1 MIHNTNNLFS
11 GSLDTPLAERLR
23 PNSIDRVIGQEA
35 ILGAEA
41 PIGRMISSKK
51 LSSLI
56 LWGPPGTGKT
66 TIAKLISGQFK
77 SDFIVLSAVSSGVS
91 ELRNIIKTA
100 KEKRQFN
107 VKTILFIDEIHRFNR
122 SQQDIFLP
130 HIEDGTIILIGA
142 TTENPSFEI
151 NSALLSRLHTLLVKP
166 LSLQSM
172 EQLIIRAEKLEQ
184 KELRLQPKARSELC
198 EMAGGDARYLLNMV
212 EEVFKLSEKDSL
224 DSDGLKKLLQNH
236 MPLYDKAGDGHY
248 NLISA
253 LHKSLR
259 GSDVDAS
266 LYWLARMLEGGED
279 PRYIARRLIR
289 FSSEDIGLADPQAL
303 VQAIAA
309 FQAFEILG
317 SPEGDL
323 SLVQA
328 VIYLATSPKSNSV
341 YISEK
346 LARNSATKSS
356 TLPPPKHILY
366 PANKFI
372 RGFGHGDNYQ
382 YDHDTKEG
390 FSGQTYFPD
399 DFKKINFYNPT
410 PRGFE
415 AKIRKRLNYWDTIR
429 NMKTKNNGN

>member
-1 MIHNTNNLFS
+1 
-11 GSLDTPLAERLR
+11 
-23 PNSIDRVIGQEA
+23 
-35 ILGAEA
+35 
-41 PIGRMISSKK
+41 
-51 LSSLI
+51 
-56 LWGPPGTGKT
+56 
-66 TIAKLISGQFK
+66 
-77 SDFIVLSAVSSGVS
+77 
-91 ELRNIIKTA
+91 
-100 KEKRQFN
+100 
-107 VKTILFIDEIHRFNR
+107 
-122 SQQDIFLP
+122 
-130 HIEDGTIILIGA
+130 
-142 TTENPSFEI
+142 
-151 NSALLSRLHTLLVKP
+151 
-166 LSLQSM
+166 
-172 EQLIIRAEKLEQ
+172 
-184 KELRLQPKARSELC
+184 
-198 EMAGGDARYLLNMV
+198 MAGGDARYLLNMV

-317 SPEGDL
+317 SPEDL

-341 YISEK
+341 YISENK
-346 LARNSATKSS
+346 LE
-356 TLPPPKHILY
+356 TLQQNHLHYRLQNIS
-366 PANKFI
+366 FI
-372 RGFGHGDNYQ
+372 PLTNLSEVLVMEIIINTIMIQR
-382 YDHDTKEG
+382 KG

-410 PRGFE
+410 PRGLRQRYE
-415 AKIRKRLNYWDTIR
+415 
-429 NMKTKNNGN
+429 KTKLLGYDS